1 MKRAL
6 LILLVFTCFLS
17 LEGQDK
23 PSYGP
28 KGQPFFQV
36 LYHQGLH
43 WNRTRYLQAQ
53 MENGYRSV
61 DLRFGF
67 QSLGAELWQQD
78 HHYPRLGVGF
88 NFANEVIGSRDTSL
102 SNPYSLYVFYSAPLF
117 REGRFSLHLNIST
130 GLSYMSLVYD
140 PDNNPYN
147 DIVASHI
154 NLFFNLN
161 MDLMVQLN
169 QRLDLVLG
177 AGMAHY
183 SNGNLHEPQKGL
195 NNWGL
200 NAGLIYFLGQKQKPF
215 ERGVFLKDEFPVFKE
230 REELQFMFAVG
241 ITEWQPDN
249 QEYGTHYFASTFST
263 DYAFRYWRNGALTV
277 GVDVMYDGSLEE
289 VLRLPTDMVSTW
301 QKMYLGGHMGYQYSI
316 KRLTLIFNLGSYFSQ
331 TAWNR
336 RWFYGR
342 AGWRLRIADPLS
354 FHVCIKTRD
363 GIRSDWIEWGLALSI
378 ITQEKEAPH

>member
-1 MKRAL
+1 
-6 LILLVFTCFLS
+6 
-17 LEGQDK
+17 
-23 PSYGP
+23 
-28 KGQPFFQV
+28 
-36 LYHQGLH
+36 
-43 WNRTRYLQAQ
+43 
-53 MENGYRSV
+53 
-61 DLRFGF
+61 
-67 QSLGAELWQQD
+67 
-78 HHYPRLGVGF
+78 
-88 NFANEVIGSRDTSL
+88 
-102 SNPYSLYVFYSAPLF
+102 
-117 REGRFSLHLNIST
+117 
-130 GLSYMSLVYD
+130 
-140 PDNNPYN
+140 
-147 DIVASHI
+147 
-154 NLFFNLN
+154 
-161 MDLMVQLN
+161 
-169 QRLDLVLG
+169 
-177 AGMAHY
+177 
-183 SNGNLHEPQKGL
+183 
-195 NNWGL
+195 
-200 NAGLIYFLGQKQKPF
+200 
-215 ERGVFLKDEFPVFKE
+215 
-230 REELQFMFAVG
+230 MFAVG
-241 ITEWQPDN
+241 ITEWQPDD